1 MRFIKQIALGT
12 FLALGV
18 YCAVIYS
25 SCTKDACKTVNC
37 LNGGT
42 CNGGG
47 CMCDTGIGGT
57 NCQTIYR
64 ELYGGLNG
72 STGQNYLGNAIFSYP
87 SLDSAQLASGY
98 ANHTDANNTLKF
110 TYGNDSSY
118 SKMHLTWTDGSTT
131 MLSAAILL
139 VSNTAAGSTF
149 SITPTA
155 GGPGGAYT
163 ISGSGT
169 VSTISASANLL
180 AVPTNTV
187 VPTIYITLSNCT
199 KQ

>member
-18 YCAVIYS
+18 YCAIIYS

-42 CNGGG
+42 CSGGA
-47 CMCDTGIGGT
+47 CTCDSGIGGT
-57 NCQTIYR
+57 NCETIYR
-64 ELYGGLNG
+64 ELYGGQNG
-72 STGQNYLGNAIFSYP
+72 SGQSYLGNAAFSYP
-87 SLDSAQLASGY
+87 SLDTAQRDSGY
-98 ANHTDANNTLKF
+98 ANHTDASNTLRF
-110 TYGNDSSY
+110 SYGNDSSY
-118 SKMHLTWTDGSTT
+118 DNMHLMWTDGTTT
-131 MLSAAILL
+131 MLSAAITL
-139 VSNTAAGSTF
+139 VSNTAIGSTF
-149 SITPTA
+149 SVTPTA

-163 ISGSGT
+163 ISGGGT
-169 VSTISASANLL
+169 VSSISASANLV